1 MTPNE
6 LRTETLI
13 LFALAKAFSEQ
24 STQITGTLR
33 HKTNQTFN
41 SSVKQID
48 LFIKTIEE
56 KLQPGEQEYIQGITD
71 IYHNVNLEIRKE
83 AKKILEQAEGRQVA

>member
-13 LFALAKAFSEQ
+13 LIALAKAFSEQ
-24 STQITGTLR
+24 STALTGTLR
-33 HKTNQTFN
+33 HKVNQTFN
-41 SSVKQID
+41 SSVKQVD

-71 IYHNVNLEIRKE
+71 IYHNMNLEIRKE
-83 AKKILEQAEGRQVA
+83 AKKILEQVESKKVA